1 MGAGVWLMG
10 RRPEW
15 HDLANERVMDTMGRR
30 EVLKLGGAL
39 AAGAT
44 AAPAAAGAASEPGEL
59 ARLRQAVNFIF
70 DGSHLS
76 PLEYADLLNQI
87 AVSAPFRPDVYS
99 NGGVVEDLERAFAR
113 WLGMES
119 AVFMPTGTLANQI
132 ALRELAGKQRR
143 VIVQAESHIYNDSG
157 DCAQQLSGLN
167 LLPLAPRQA
176 GFTLEEVEDAV
187 RRSRSG
193 RVETDVGVICIE
205 SPVRRMDD
213 AAFGFEEMQRIAAF
227 ARREGIR
234 LHLDGAR
241 LFVES
246 AHTGISP
253 ARYAELYD
261 TVYVSLYKCFNS
273 ASGAILAGT
282 RAFTENLF
290 HVRRMFGG
298 GLPGA
303 WPHAAVALQFVDGF
317 LEQYASAWNKA
328 ENLFRTLSNHPAFR
342 IQPIENGTH
351 IVPVHVSGTEPDRF
365 RERLAVHNIH
375 LPQARWQGGFW
386 LRVNPSLNRMATEDV
401 ARAFLA
407 AL

>member
-1 MGAGVWLMG
+1 MSS
-10 RRPEW
+10 
-15 HDLANERVMDTMGRR
+15 MGRR

-39 AAGAT
+39 ATGAT
-44 AAPAAAGAASEPGEL
+44 AVPIMAGASSEADEL
-59 ARLRQAVNFIF
+59 IRLQQAVNFIY

-76 PLEYADLLNQI
+76 PPEYAHLLSQI
-87 AVSAPFRPDVYS
+87 TADRPLRTDVYS
-99 NGGVVEDLERAFAR
+99 NGGVVEELERTFAR
-113 WLGMES
+113 WLGKES
-119 AVFMPTGTLANQI
+119 AVFMPTGTLANHI

-167 LLPLAPRQA
+167 LLPLAPRRV

-193 RVETDVGVICIE
+193 RVETDVGVISIE

-213 AAFGFEEMQRIAAF
+213 AAFGYDDMQGIAAY
-227 ARREGIR
+227 ARQEGIR

-253 ARYAELYD
+253 ARYAALFD

-273 ASGAILAGT
+273 VSGAVLAGT
-282 RAFTENLF
+282 RAFTEALF
-290 HVRRMFGG
+290 HARRMFGS

-303 WPHAAVALQFVDGF
+303 WPFAAVALQFVDDF
-317 LEQYASAWNKA
+317 LEQYTFAWRKA
-328 ENLFRTLSNHPAFR
+328 EKLFQALASHPAFR
-342 IQPIENGTH
+342 IEPIANGTH
-351 IVPVHVSGTEPDRF
+351 IVPVYLSGTQADQF
-365 RERLAVHNIH
+365 RERLARQNIH
-375 LPQARWQGGFW
+375 LPQARGQGGFW
-386 LRVNPSLNRMATEDV
+386 LRVNPSLNRMSAEDV
-401 ARAFLA
+401 AQAFVT

>member
-1 MGAGVWLMG
+1 MSS
-10 RRPEW
+10 
-15 HDLANERVMDTMGRR
+15 MGRR

-44 AAPAAAGAASEPGEL
+44 AAPVMADAAAEPDEL
-59 ARLRQAVNFIF
+59 SRLRQAVNFIY

-76 PLEYADLLNQI
+76 PLEYAHLLSHI
-87 AVSAPFRPDVYS
+87 TASRPLQPDTYS
-99 NGGVVEDLERAFAR
+99 NGGVVEELERAFAR
-113 WLGMES
+113 WLGTES
-119 AVFMPTGTLANQI
+119 AVFMPTGTLANHI

-167 LLPLAPRQA
+167 LLPLAPRRV
-176 GFTLEEVEDAV
+176 GFTLEEVQDAV

-213 AAFGFEEMQRIAAF
+213 AVFGYEEMQRIAAY
-227 ARREGIR
+227 ARQEGIR

-246 AHTGISP
+246 AHTGTSP

-273 ASGAILAGT
+273 ATGAILAGT

-303 WPHAAVALQFVDGF
+303 WPHAAVGLHFVDDF
-317 LEQYASAWNKA
+317 LEQYTLAWGKA
-328 ENLFRTLSNHPAFR
+328 RDLFRALSGHPAFR
-342 IQPIENGTH
+342 VEPIANGTH
-351 IVPVHVSGTEPDRF
+351 IVPVYVSGTDPDRF
-365 RERLAVHNIH
+365 RERLAGQNIH
-375 LPQARWQGGFW
+375 LPRARWQGGFW
-386 LRVNPSLNRMATEDV
+386 LRINPSLNRMSAEDV
-401 ARAFLA
+401 ARAFVT

>member
-1 MGAGVWLMG
+1 M
-10 RRPEW
+10 
-15 HDLANERVMDTMGRR
+15 NTMGRR
-30 EVLKLGGAL
+30 QVLKLGGAL

-44 AAPAAAGAASEPGEL
+44 AAPVIAGATAEPDEL
-59 ARLRQAVNFIF
+59 ARLRQAVNFIY

-76 PLEYADLLNQI
+76 PLEYAHLLGQI
-87 AVSAPFRPDVYS
+87 TAARPLRHDVYS
-99 NGGVVEDLERAFAR
+99 NGGVVEELERTFAR
-113 WLGMES
+113 WLGTES

-157 DCAQQLSGLN
+157 DCAQQLSGLH
-167 LLPLAPRQA
+167 LLPLAPRRV
-176 GFTLEEVEDAV
+176 GFTLEEVEGAV

-193 RVETDVGVICIE
+193 RVETDVGVICVE

-213 AAFGFEEMQRIAAF
+213 AAFGYEEMQRIAAY
-227 ARREGIR
+227 ARQEGIR

-253 ARYAELYD
+253 ARYAALYD

-273 ASGAILAGT
+273 VSGAVLAGT

-303 WPHAAVALQFVDGF
+303 WPYAAVALEFVDDF
-317 LEQYASAWNKA
+317 LEQYTFAWRKA
-328 ENLFRTLSNHPAFR
+328 EDLFRALSSHPAFR
-342 IQPIENGTH
+342 IEPIANGTH
-351 IVPVHVSGTEPDRF
+351 VVPVYMSGTDLDRF
-365 RERLAVHNIH
+365 RERLARQNIH
-375 LPQARWQGGFW
+375 LPQARRQGGFW
-386 LRVNPSLNRMATEDV
+386 LRINPSLNRMSAEDV
-401 ARAFLA
+401 ARAFMA

>member
-1 MGAGVWLMG
+1 MGS
-10 RRPEW
+10 
-15 HDLANERVMDTMGRR
+15 MGRR

-39 AAGAT
+39 AAGAS
-44 AAPAAAGAASEPGEL
+44 AAPVVAGAATEPDEL
-59 ARLRQAVNFIF
+59 ARLRQAVNFIY

-76 PLEYADLLNQI
+76 PLEYAHLLSQI
-87 AVSAPFRPDVYS
+87 AASEPLHPDVYS

-113 WLGMES
+113 WLGTES

-132 ALRELAGKQRR
+132 ALRELAGGQRR

-157 DCAQQLSGLN
+157 DCAQQLSGLS
-167 LLPLAPRQA
+167 LLPLAPRRA

-193 RVETDVGVICIE
+193 RVQTDVGVICIE

-213 AAFGFEEMQRIAAF
+213 AVFGFDEMRRIAAF

-241 LFVES
+241 LFVEC
-246 AHTGISP
+246 AHTGIPP

-282 RAFTENLF
+282 RAFTEDLY

-298 GLPGA
+298 SLPGA
-303 WPHAAVALQFVDGF
+303 WPHAAVALQFVDDF
-317 LEQYASAWNKA
+317 LEQYAAAWKKA
-328 ENLFRTLSNHPAFR
+328 EDVFRALAGHPAFR

-351 IVPVHVSGTEPDRF
+351 IVPVYVSGTQPDRF
-365 RERLAVHNIH
+365 RERLAAQNIH

-386 LRVNPSLNRMATEDV
+386 LRVNPSLNRMSAEDV
-401 ARAFLA
+401 TRAFLT